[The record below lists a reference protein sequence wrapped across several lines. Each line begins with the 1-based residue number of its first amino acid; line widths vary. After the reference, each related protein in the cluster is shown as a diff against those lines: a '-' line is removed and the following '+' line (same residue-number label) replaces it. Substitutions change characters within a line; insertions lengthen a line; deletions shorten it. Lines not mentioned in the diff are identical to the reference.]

1 MSRAPHPMLTPL
13 WRQADAAGAAV
24 DSLRRAESAIDT
36 LIDDVAAG
44 GGLTELAEPARFD
57 WITEPPGGE
66 DAVSRALEKLRAGP
80 PAAAAVTARGRG
92 DTARPDHGPSTP
104 NLTGSISNGAAKE
117 TASGAPRGMT
127 PRLKARRAA
136 AGVGRGSV
144 IAPAFA
150 AAIETAGHRVITGG
164 GDANEARAIEK
175 VLNGERPPVRA
186 LLSALGLPSD
196 HPAPGAVPATPLAAV
211 TARRLV
217 PLLAQIDMARTA
229 SRPAAPRAEP
239 GGVRGASPIP
249 PPLEPGGSG
258 FRRLA
263 ARFARPAA
271 DRAPLSGE
279 ATGGVGR
286 DGLASPGAAADGPTG
301 HGQYGAPVSSAF
313 APVTIE
319 RRLIQTPPEGR
330 APGTLAPVLHRG
342 GPGAAPDAEVAEQL
356 ARILRREARRQ
367 GIADEGGAG

>member
-1 MSRAPHPMLTPL
+1 
-13 WRQADAAGAAV
+13 
-24 DSLRRAESAIDT
+24 
-36 LIDDVAAG
+36 
-44 GGLTELAEPARFD
+44 
-57 WITEPPGGE
+57 
-66 DAVSRALEKLRAGP
+66 
-80 PAAAAVTARGRG
+80 
-92 DTARPDHGPSTP
+92 
-104 NLTGSISNGAAKE
+104 
-117 TASGAPRGMT
+117 MT

-150 AAIETAGHRVITGG
+150 AAIETAGHRVVTGG

-217 PLLAQIDMARTA
+217 PLLAQIDLARTA

-239 GGVRGASPIP
+239 GGVRGAPPSP

-286 DGLASPGAAADGPTG
+286 DGLASPGAAVDGPTG
-301 HGQYGAPVSSAF
+301 HGQYGAPAPSAF

-319 RRLIQTPPEGR
+319 RRVIQSPPEGG
-330 APGTLAPVLHRG
+330 ALGTLAPVLHRG
-342 GPGAAPDAEVAEQL
+342 GPGAAPDADVAEQL

-367 GIADEGGAG
+367 GIADEAGAG